1 MRHSHFAALAAAAL
15 AATLL
20 TGCAQECPDGP
31 PIFYNTE
38 DGQYHFENVGGPL
51 VPDQDVPAGC
61 VAEQQDSSQQ
71 VHVDVDVDAP
81 KVKQPKGNTNVKP
94 QAPKPAPGRPAPA
107 PKAGK

>member
-1 MRHSHFAALAAAAL
+1 MRHSHFAAFAAATL

-71 VHVDVDVDAP
+71 VHVDVDAP